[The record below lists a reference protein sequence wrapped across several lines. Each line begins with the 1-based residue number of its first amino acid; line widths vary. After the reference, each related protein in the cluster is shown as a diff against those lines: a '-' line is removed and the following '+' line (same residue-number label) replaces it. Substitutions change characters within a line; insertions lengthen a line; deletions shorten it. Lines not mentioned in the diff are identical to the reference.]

1 MALIACACDVVMMP
15 GDAVIGA
22 TDDIRFRPVS
32 ADAAREWLSRH
43 CEHPDRADRVKS
55 IGDAFSTEAGP
66 RSPLT
71 AASARLQGLPVSII
85 PGRSAIGR
93 NLAVIRQEVDEMMRA
108 ASFIRVI
115 DCQKGPTYRVSTAVG
130 RPRSVSTENPMKG
143 N

>member
-1 MALIACACDVVMMP
+1 MALVACACDVVMMP
-15 GDAVIGA
+15 DDAVIGA

-32 ADAAREWLSRH
+32 ASAAREWLSRH
-43 CEHPDRADRVKS
+43 CEHPDRADRVR
-55 IGDAFSTEAGP
+55 IIDDVFSTEAGP

-85 PGRSAIGR
+85 PRRSAIGR

-108 ASFIRVI
+108 ASLIRVI

-130 RPRSVSTENPMKG
+130 RPNIENQQTSSEG
-143 N
+143 